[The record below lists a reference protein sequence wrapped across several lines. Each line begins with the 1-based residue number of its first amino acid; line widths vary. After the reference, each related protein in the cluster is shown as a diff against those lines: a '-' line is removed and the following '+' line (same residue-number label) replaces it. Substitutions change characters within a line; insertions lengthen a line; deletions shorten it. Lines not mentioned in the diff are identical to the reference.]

1 MKIGIPCEH
10 QADETR
16 VSLTPGV
23 LPLLLRD
30 GHSVLVQTRAGA
42 RAHFTDAQYAQAG
55 ARIVASAETL
65 YAEADAIFR
74 VQPPLVSASNGPS
87 EIDQLREGTALLG
100 LLDPLAHP
108 DLVAALEARRVTSY
122 ALELIPRISR
132 AQSMDALT
140 SMATIAGYKAVLL
153 AADRLDKMFPLMM
166 TAAGTIAPA
175 MVLVLGAGVA
185 GLEAIATAKRL
196 GAKVVAFDPRAAV
209 REQIQSLGAS
219 FLEME
224 IAETVETAGG
234 YAREQSDLFLQS
246 ERATIGQQ
254 LPQVDVVI
262 CAAQVFGKRAPV
274 LITAEMVEQMRA
286 GAVIVDLAADQGGN
300 CALTEPDREV
310 THGGV
315 LVVGA
320 GNLPALVPADA
331 SQLYARNV
339 VNLFRYLHPAHGTP
353 PDASDDI
360 VRAACVTRDGAI
372 VSEMVRAALTKG
384 VAV

>member
-1 MKIGIPCEH
+1 MKIGIPREH
-10 QADETR
+10 QAGETR
-16 VSLTPGV
+16 VALTPGV

-30 GHSVLVQTRAGA
+30 GHSVLVQTQAGA
-42 RAHFTDAQYAQAG
+42 QAHFTDGQYAQVG
-55 ARIVASAETL
+55 ASIVESTESL
-65 YAEADAIFR
+65 YAEADAVFR
-74 VQPPLVSASNGPS
+74 VQPPLTTSSDGPR
-87 EIDQLREGTALLG
+87 EVDQLREGTILLG
-100 LLDPLAHP
+100 LLDPLANLE
-108 DLVAALEARRVTSY
+108 LVAALEAHRVTSY

-132 AQSMDALT
+132 AQGMDALT

-175 MVLVLGAGVA
+175 TVLVLGAGVA

-196 GAKVVAFDPRAAV
+196 GAKVVAFDPRAVV

-219 FLEME
+219 FLEMAVTE
-224 IAETVETAGG
+224 AVETAGG
-234 YAREQSDLFLQS
+234 YALEQSSAFLRS
-246 ERATIGQQ
+246 EQTTIAQQ
-254 LPQVDVVI
+254 LPMVDVVI
-262 CAAQVFGKRAPV
+262 CAAQVFGKRAPA

-300 CALTEPDREV
+300 CVLTAPDREV
-310 THGGV
+310 EHGGV

-339 VNLFRYLHPAHGTP
+339 VNLFRYLYPAHGT
-353 PDASDDI
+353 
-360 VRAACVTRDGAI
+360 AAR
-372 VSEMVRAALTKG
+372 SQR
-384 VAV
+384 